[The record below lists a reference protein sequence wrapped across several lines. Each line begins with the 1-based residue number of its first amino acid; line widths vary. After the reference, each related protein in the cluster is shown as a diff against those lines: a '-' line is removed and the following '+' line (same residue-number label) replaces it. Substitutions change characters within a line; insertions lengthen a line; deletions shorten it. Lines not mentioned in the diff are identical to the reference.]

1 MQNIVKYFNT
11 FLNTLWGI
19 ISRIIFYCSNIFKIF
34 FNGVVCPGTYVL
46 GPYPNNLKYFIT
58 LKDIFFSKNFIP
70 LSIFFIICF
79 SQTFFVCDEEFLVA
93 VSFFAFVYFA
103 YSFMSESVN
112 QGFVEDTNKI
122 KENFVAFKTL
132 YKTNI
137 NKQMDFYIE
146 QTKIEKILTFKYHY
160 LLNKFY
166 FLNIMKIMLYL
177 ILIIIKI

>member
-70 LSIFFIICF
+70 LSIFLL
-79 SQTFFVCDEEFLVA
+79 FVFHKHFL
-93 VSFFAFVYFA
+93 FV
-103 YSFMSESVN
+103 M
-112 QGFVEDTNKI
+112 K
-122 KENFVAFKTL
+122 NF
-132 YKTNI
+132 
-137 NKQMDFYIE
+137 
-146 QTKIEKILTFKYHY
+146 
-160 LLNKFY
+160 
-166 FLNIMKIMLYL
+166 
-177 ILIIIKI
+177 